1 MRRASGS
8 PPENPPHFVISGCST
23 ASASPASALSN
34 IGAVTMFSP
43 PARGIGA
50 AVADESKP
58 ATGSVIVHYNAAHFA
73 PEAMETLV
81 EQHVDAELARPR
93 SKFPPSTRM
102 RINRAAKA
110 GMLGSLAVSLAL
122 AATGN
127 KRWHAAS
134 GLVFVA
140 CLGVHL
146 TVHRRH
152 LLR

>member
-1 MRRASGS
+1 MTRIAASI
-8 PPENPPHFVISGCST
+8 PDRIRVRDT
-23 ASASPASALSN
+23 ALHQPDRLARLHATLQALD
-34 IGAVTMFSP
+34 GV
-43 PARGIGA
+43 RK
-50 AVADESKP
+50 VESKP
-58 ATGSVIVHYNAAHFA
+58 GAGSIVVHYDAARVA
-73 PEAMETLV
+73 PETMEGLV
-81 EQHVDAELARPR
+81 EQQVDAELARPR
-93 SKFPPSTRM
+93 GKFPPSTRV

-122 AATGN
+122 AAAGN
-127 KRWHAAS
+127 KRWHTAS

>member
-1 MRRASGS
+1 MSRVASSIPGRIR
-8 PPENPPHFVISGCST
+8 VRDT
-23 ASASPASALSN
+23 ALRQPDRLARLHAALQ
-34 IGAVTMFSP
+34 AV
-43 PARGIGA
+43 GG
-50 AVADESKP
+50 VLDVESKV
-58 ATGSVIVHYNAAHFA
+58 ATGSVIVRYDAARFA
-73 PEAMETLV
+73 PEAMENLV

-93 SKFPPSTRM
+93 SKFPPSARV

-122 AATGN
+122 AAAGN

>member
-1 MRRASGS
+1 MSRVASSIPGRIR
-8 PPENPPHFVISGCST
+8 VRDT
-23 ASASPASALSN
+23 ALRQPDRLARLHAALQ
-34 IGAVTMFSP
+34 AVD
-43 PARGIGA
+43 G
-50 AVADESKP
+50 VHDVESKL
-58 ATGSVIVHYNAAHFA
+58 AAGSVIVRYNAARFA

-93 SKFPPSTRM
+93 GKFPPSVRM

>member
-1 MRRASGS
+1 MSRVASSIPGRIR
-8 PPENPPHFVISGCST
+8 VRDT
-23 ASASPASALSN
+23 ALRQPDRLARLHAMLQ
-34 IGAVTMFSP
+34 AVD
-43 PARGIGA
+43 G
-50 AVADESKP
+50 VHDVESKP

>member
-1 MRRASGS
+1 MSRVASSIPGRIR
-8 PPENPPHFVISGCST
+8 VRDT
-23 ASASPASALSN
+23 ALRQPDRLARLHATLQ
-34 IGAVTMFSP
+34 AVD
-43 PARGIGA
+43 G
-50 AVADESKP
+50 VHDVESKP

>member
-1 MRRASGS
+1 MSRVASSIPGRIR
-8 PPENPPHFVISGCST
+8 VRDT
-23 ASASPASALSN
+23 ALRQPDRLARLHATLQ
-34 IGAVTMFSP
+34 AVD
-43 PARGIGA
+43 G
-50 AVADESKP
+50 VHDVESKP

-81 EQHVDAELARPR
+81 EQHVDTELARPR
-93 SKFPPSTRM
+93 GKFPPSTRM